1 LRHANV
7 NWIQPTLG
15 DWTFKLEELQTLIGT
30 RASVPWLIGTLLAKP
45 EFTADLHKVSGSSVG
60 TAEFVFYITPDA
72 LRKGNPEKE
81 TSARNT
87 VFVSYSHSDKRWVD
101 RLSVHLKPLR
111 REGCLELFDDTKIQP
126 GADWRTE
133 IKMALQKAKVA
144 VLLISA
150 DFLASDFIA
159 EDELPPLLAKA
170 EVGGATIIPVIVS
183 PSRFTQTETL
193 AKYQAA
199 NDPKTPLEGMDY
211 RGSEEVLVRVA
222 DAVLDAL
229 DGVTKSQVTGESD
242 SQVRP

>member
-1 LRHANV
+1 MLARRSRRIFERVRSALRHANV

-45 EFTADLHKVSGSSVG
+45 EFTADLRKVSGSNVG

-87 VFVSYSHSDKRWVD
+87 VFVSYSHSDKKWVN

-111 REGCLELFDDTKIQP
+111 RKGCLELFDDTKIQP

-150 DFLASDFIA
+150 DFLASDFYC
-159 EDELPPLLAKA
+159 
-170 EVGGATIIPVIVS
+170 
-183 PSRFTQTETL
+183 R
-193 AKYQAA
+193 
-199 NDPKTPLEGMDY
+199 
-211 RGSEEVLVRVA
+211 R
-222 DAVLDAL
+222 
-229 DGVTKSQVTGESD
+229 
-242 SQVRP
+242 